1 MPTNKIPFRQTNYF
15 TDLICDYI
23 DQKKE
28 LKVLYNRFPTLENFE
43 DQLKEKAKNFD
54 DINRIVLANVL
65 KEQYTEL
72 DISAL
77 TKKNIEA
84 LKKPNTYTITTGH
97 QLNLFTG
104 PLYFLYK
111 IITTINLTASLNKKY
126 PDYNFVPIYWMATED
141 HDFDEINYFNLNG
154 KKLQWNKEAAG
165 AVGRL
170 DTVGLREVFKVLQNE
185 LGPGDNAKNLEQWF
199 KDAYL
204 QHNNLADATRFL
216 ANQLLGTLGLVILDA
231 DHPKLKECFGPH
243 IKTELL
249 QQTSFAKVNETN
261 ETLESAGYNVQVN
274 PREINLFYL
283 KDNLRERIELK
294 NEHYH
299 IVDTDIS
306 FSKEEFLKELASH
319 PERFSPNV
327 ILRPLYQEVILPNL
341 CYIGGGGEL
350 AYWFQLKSTFS
361 AHEVTFPILLLRNSV
376 LIRNQKQQKKLE
388 KLNIT
393 DADLFLKRDTFINK
407 KVRQISNIDIDFSPQ
422 KEHLKTQFKDLFDL
436 AEKTDKSFLG
446 AVKAQ
451 EVKQLNGL
459 EHLEKRLLKAQ
470 KRKLADEIQRST
482 DLQEQLFPKQS
493 LQERTLNFSQLY
505 LEFGDDLINVL
516 VKEIKPLDL
525 EFLLLTI

>member
-261 ETLESAGYNVQVN
+261 ETLESAGYNVQV
-274 PREINLFYL
+274 
-283 KDNLRERIELK
+283 
-294 NEHYH
+294 
-299 IVDTDIS
+299 
-306 FSKEEFLKELASH
+306 
-319 PERFSPNV
+319 
-327 ILRPLYQEVILPNL
+327 
-341 CYIGGGGEL
+341 
-350 AYWFQLKSTFS
+350 
-361 AHEVTFPILLLRNSV
+361 
-376 LIRNQKQQKKLE
+376 
-388 KLNIT
+388 
-393 DADLFLKRDTFINK
+393 
-407 KVRQISNIDIDFSPQ
+407 
-422 KEHLKTQFKDLFDL
+422 
-436 AEKTDKSFLG
+436 
-446 AVKAQ
+446 
-451 EVKQLNGL
+451 
-459 EHLEKRLLKAQ
+459 
-470 KRKLADEIQRST
+470 
-482 DLQEQLFPKQS
+482 
-493 LQERTLNFSQLY
+493 
-505 LEFGDDLINVL
+505 
-516 VKEIKPLDL
+516 
-525 EFLLLTI
+525 